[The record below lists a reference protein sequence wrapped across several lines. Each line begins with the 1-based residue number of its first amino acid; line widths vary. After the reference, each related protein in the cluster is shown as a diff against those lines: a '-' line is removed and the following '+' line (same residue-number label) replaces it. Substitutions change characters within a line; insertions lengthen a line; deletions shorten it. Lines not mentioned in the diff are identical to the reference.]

1 MVNFANFHNR
11 WLALQVRPGWEMKTA
26 RSVRARGY
34 EELVPS
40 HRHEH
45 TWSDRKITRD
55 VPIFTGYVF
64 IRFRADNEQA
74 IISVPG
80 VIRFVGMGNT
90 PVPIEDSQMQ
100 ALQVATRA
108 AARLGPWP
116 YLGIG
121 HQVEIRRGPLCGLRG
136 TIVRFENKQRLIIT
150 VNLLKQSAFVE
161 IEGHEVIPI
170 GFPGDLL
177 DHERLPRRRVPD
189 PTQISHHAAAF
200 S

>member
-1 MVNFANFHNR
+1 MVNFSTFHNR

-26 RSVRARGY
+26 RSVRERGY

-40 HRHEH
+40 YRQQYR
-45 TWSDRKITRD
+45 WSDRRVTRD

-64 IRFRADNEQA
+64 IRFHADNKQP

-90 PVPIEDSQMQ
+90 PVPIEDSQMH
-100 ALQVATRA
+100 ALQVAMKSE
-108 AARLGPWP
+108 ARLGPWP
-116 YLGIG
+116 YLNIG
-121 HQVEIRRGPLCGLRG
+121 HEVEIRQGPLCGLRG
-136 TIVRFENKQRLIIT
+136 TIVRFDNKKRLIIT
-150 VNLLKQSAFVE
+150 VDLLNQSAFVE

-170 GFPGDLL
+170 GHSGVLNR
-177 DHERLPRRRVPD
+177 ECSRRRQVPD
-189 PTQISHHAAAF
+189 PTQISFHAPAF